1 MKVTIT
7 EHGETVGISDKA
19 IAELPSKIV
28 NNQSVGIDTVTGASN
43 TSKAILDATTDALV
57 KAGANK
63 NDISTSVAKSEAE
76 KITYTTEADIII
88 VGAGGAGLAAGVSAY
103 ENGAKSVIILEKMP
117 SIGGNTIRSGGA
129 YNAVNPEKQKAQ
141 NIEDSTD
148 KHFTQTFEGG
158 NKVANEKLVRVL
170 VDNAMDGV
178 KWLESYGMKFNEKMG
193 SVVGA
198 MWPRTNQAADPVG
211 TGYIKTLSEAFKKL
225 GGTIY
230 TNTEVTSIIRLEDKV
245 TGVMAKGPDCVIREF
260 KATKAVILAAG
271 GYGKNNE
278 MVFEF
283 LDKGVYTKD
292 NLPQNIESTN
302 HNGATG
308 EVIKLAMSI
317 GSEALDM
324 EHVQLLP
331 IPADKYGPTIN
342 VDDVIFVN
350 KEGKRFVKEDG
361 RRDEICKAIFQQTDS
376 QYYMINDSKIIPP
389 SRKTTSAEDL
399 DVLISKGIVIEAPSL
414 EELAK
419 KINMP
424 ADALL
429 DTVKKYNESFDKKSD
444 EFGRGNWSSKI
455 DKGPFYATFRYPALH
470 HTMGGL
476 KINEETQV
484 IDKNGKIIPGLFAAG
499 EITGG
504 IHGAN
509 RLGGNAIADIIVFG
523 RIAGK
528 NAAKN

>member
-1 MKVTIT
+1 
-7 EHGETVGISDKA
+7 
-19 IAELPSKIV
+19 
-28 NNQSVGIDTVTGASN
+28 
-43 TSKAILDATTDALV
+43 
-57 KAGANK
+57 
-63 NDISTSVAKSEAE
+63 
-76 KITYTTEADIII
+76 
-88 VGAGGAGLAAGVSAY
+88 
-103 ENGAKSVIILEKMP
+103 
-117 SIGGNTIRSGGA
+117 
-129 YNAVNPEKQKAQ
+129 
-141 NIEDSTD
+141 
-148 KHFTQTFEGG
+148 
-158 NKVANEKLVRVL
+158 
-170 VDNAMDGV
+170 
-178 KWLESYGMKFNEKMG
+178 
-193 SVVGA
+193 
-198 MWPRTNQAADPVG
+198 
-211 TGYIKTLSEAFKKL
+211 
-225 GGTIY
+225 
-230 TNTEVTSIIRLEDKV
+230 LEDKV